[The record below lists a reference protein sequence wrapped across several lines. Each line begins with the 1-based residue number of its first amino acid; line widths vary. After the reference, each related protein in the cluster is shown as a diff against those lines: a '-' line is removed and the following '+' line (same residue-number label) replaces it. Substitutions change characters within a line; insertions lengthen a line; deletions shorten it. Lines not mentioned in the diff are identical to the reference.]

1 MILREIIIKFS
12 TEGER
17 FRELDESKSYFLQ
30 EAEDIIFQLRHKVKS
45 RSQEVQPKRFGLYL
59 NGKFL
64 LDSKISFSDK
74 NSIEQQIKDTFQR
87 TDVWT
92 DDIKKQ
98 YIKILGDY
106 AKEEKQAFLNQEFRS
121 FIFLK
126 RDLFEKKADFLFSL
140 KQSERLFKSVYAKIS
155 NGFFSQL
162 EDIVSSMFDS
172 YEYIVHY
179 YDLLNGS
186 YEEVIKNKEEW
197 FGSVENFEK
206 FVRFVTANYFSINR
220 SRLKVIQA
228 NNPVYHSFQD
238 YLFEWLAKTDFQESL
253 KVHENI
259 NQKLQNKWTEV
270 LLNGSTFVN
279 AESVEK
285 WVVDKVLREFFQ
297 EEAKREGLSEEEKQF
312 CEIAAGTETRF

>member
-1 MILREIIIKFS
+1 MREIIIKFS

-30 EAEDIIFQLRHKVKS
+30 EAEEIIFQLRHKVKS

-64 LDSKISFSDK
+64 LDSKVSFSDK
-74 NSIEQQIKDTFQR
+74 NSIEQQIKDTFLR
-87 TDVWT
+87 TDVWS
-92 DDIKKQ
+92 DEIKKQ
-98 YIKILGDY
+98 YVNILSNY

-162 EDIVSSMFDS
+162 EDIVASIFDS

-179 YDLLNGS
+179 HDLLNGN
-186 YEEVIKNKEEW
+186 YEEVKGKKEEW
-197 FGSVENFEK
+197 FGNVEHFGD

-220 SRLKVIQA
+220 SRLKAIQT
-228 NNPVYHSFQD
+228 NNPLYHSFQD
-238 YLFEWLAKTDFQESL
+238 YLFEWRAKTDFQDSL
-253 KVHENI
+253 KVHEDI

-270 LLNGSTFVN
+270 LLNGLTFVN

-285 WVVDKVLREFFQ
+285 WVIEKVLREFF
-297 EEAKREGLSEEEKQF
+297 EEETKREGLSEEEKQF

>member
-30 EAEDIIFQLRHKVKS
+30 EAEEIIFQLRHKVKS

-64 LDSKISFSDK
+64 LDSKVSFSDK
-74 NSIEQQIKDTFQR
+74 NSIEQQIKDTFLR
-87 TDVWT
+87 TDVWS
-92 DDIKKQ
+92 DEIKKQ
-98 YIKILGDY
+98 YVNILSNY

-162 EDIVSSMFDS
+162 EDIVASIFDS

-179 YDLLNGS
+179 HDLLNGN
-186 YEEVIKNKEEW
+186 YEEVKGKKEEW
-197 FGSVENFEK
+197 FGNVEHFGD

-220 SRLKVIQA
+220 SRLKAIQT
-228 NNPVYHSFQD
+228 NNPLYHSFQD
-238 YLFEWLAKTDFQESL
+238 YLFEWRAKTDFQDSL
-253 KVHENI
+253 KVHEDI

-270 LLNGSTFVN
+270 LLNGLTFVN

-285 WVVDKVLREFFQ
+285 WVIEKVLREFF
-297 EEAKREGLSEEEKQF
+297 EEETKREGLSEEEKQF

>member
-30 EAEDIIFQLRHKVKS
+30 EAEEIIFQLRHKVKS

-64 LDSKISFSDK
+64 LDSKVSFSDK
-74 NSIEQQIKDTFQR
+74 NSIEQQIKDTFLR
-87 TDVWT
+87 TDVWS
-92 DDIKKQ
+92 DEIKKQ
-98 YIKILGDY
+98 YVNILGNY

-162 EDIVSSMFDS
+162 EDIVASIFDS

-179 YDLLNGS
+179 HDLLNGN
-186 YEEVIKNKEEW
+186 YEEVKGKKEEW
-197 FGSVENFEK
+197 FGNVEHFGD

-220 SRLKVIQA
+220 SRLKAIQT
-228 NNPVYHSFQD
+228 NNPLYHSFQD
-238 YLFEWLAKTDFQESL
+238 YLFEWRAKTDFQDSL
-253 KVHENI
+253 KVHEDI

-285 WVVDKVLREFFQ
+285 WVIEKVLREFF
-297 EEAKREGLSEEEKQF
+297 EEETKREGLSEEEKQF
-312 CEIAAGTETRF
+312 CEIAAGTEIRF

>member
-1 MILREIIIKFS
+1 MREIIIKFS

-74 NSIEQQIKDTFQR
+74 NSIEQQIKDTFLR
-87 TDVWT
+87 TDVWS
-92 DDIKKQ
+92 DEIKKQ
-98 YIKILGDY
+98 YVNILSNY

-121 FIFLK
+121 FVFLK

-140 KQSERLFKSVYAKIS
+140 KQSERLFQSVYAKIS

-179 YDLLNGS
+179 HDLLNGN
-186 YEEVIKNKEEW
+186 YEEVKGKKEEW
-197 FGSVENFEK
+197 FGNVENFGD

-220 SRLKVIQA
+220 SRLKAIQT
-228 NNPVYHSFQD
+228 NNPLYHSFQD
-238 YLFEWLAKTDFQESL
+238 YLFEWRAKTDFQDSL
-253 KVHENI
+253 KVHEDI

-285 WVVDKVLREFFQ
+285 WVIEKVLREFF
-297 EEAKREGLSEEEKQF
+297 EEETKREGLSEEEKQF
-312 CEIAAGTETRF
+312 CEIAAGTEIRF

>member
-1 MILREIIIKFS
+1 MREIIIKFS

-30 EAEDIIFQLRHKVKS
+30 EAEEIIFQLRHKVKS

-64 LDSKISFSDK
+64 LDSKVSFSDK
-74 NSIEQQIKDTFQR
+74 NSIEQQIKDTFLR
-87 TDVWT
+87 TDVWS
-92 DDIKKQ
+92 DEIKKQ
-98 YIKILGDY
+98 YVNILSNY

-121 FIFLK
+121 FVFLK
-126 RDLFEKKADFLFSL
+126 RDLFEKKADFLLSL

-179 YDLLNGS
+179 HDLLNGN
-186 YEEVIKNKEEW
+186 YEEVKGKKEEW
-197 FGSVENFEK
+197 FGNVENFGD

-220 SRLKVIQA
+220 SRLKAIQT
-228 NNPVYHSFQD
+228 NNPLYHSFQD
-238 YLFEWLAKTDFQESL
+238 YLFEWRAKTDFQDSL
-253 KVHENI
+253 KVHEDI

-285 WVVDKVLREFFQ
+285 WVIEKVLREFF
-297 EEAKREGLSEEEKQF
+297 EEETKREGLSEEEKQF
-312 CEIAAGTETRF
+312 CEIAAGTEIRF